1 MFEIGLILFGAK
13 RWISNFF
20 KAVFGSPYF
29 WLATGL
35 IVSLWLAWGWHTS
48 TVEQAAKNATQ
59 AEYSRMV
66 DLHEQAKA
74 AAIDAEQR
82 RAQTIINNVKGD
94 YDAQIND
101 LNQRS
106 ARLLADSRA
115 GTMRLRVPVK
125 SCPVV
130 GGDTGGAEANPA
142 GMAATTRAELSDDA
156 NQFFIGQAQRA
167 DNEAIEHNR
176 LVTLIEAIRSGK
188 TDHKTLTLDEYKA
201 VKP

>member
-20 KAVFGSPYF
+20 KSVFGSPYF

-82 RAQTIINNVKGD
+82 RAQTIIKANKERYETQLTDIQN
-94 YDAQIND
+94 
-101 LNQRS
+101 RS
-106 ARLLADSRA
+106 ARLLAEHRSGA
-115 GTMRLRVPVK
+115 VRLRVPVIYTACAV
-125 SCPVV
+125 S
-130 GGDTGGAEANPA
+130 GGDQRGTVADTGTIAAES
-142 GMAATTRAELSDDA
+142 RAELSE
-156 NQFFIGQAQRA
+156 QSIRFFDGEAERA
-167 DNEAIEHNR
+167 DRQAIQLNE
-176 LVTLIEAIRSGK
+176 LIDVVDALRIG
-188 TDHKTLTLDEYKA
+188 A
-201 VKP
+201 QQ

>member
-1 MFEIGLILFGAK
+1 MTPIMLWYWFSRARGLLRS
-13 RWISNFF
+13 RW
-20 KAVFGSPYF
+20 F
-29 WLATGL
+29 WLAVAVACISFAGWRWH
-35 IVSLWLAWGWHTS
+35 VSA
-48 TVEQAAKNATQ
+48 VDAAVQANTTMLKAQ
-59 AEYSRMV
+59 F
-66 DLHEQAKA
+66 EQAKR
-74 AAIDAEQR
+74 DAVQAEAD
-82 RAQTIINNVKGD
+82 RAQTIINHVKGD
-94 YDAQIND
+94 YDAQINT
-101 LNQRS
+101 LNER
-106 ARLLADSRA
+106 AMRLLADSRA
-115 GTMRLRVPVK
+115 GTIRLRVPVK

>member
-1 MFEIGLILFGAK
+1 MIPIMLWYWVNRARGLLRS
-13 RWISNFF
+13 RWFWIAIATAGVSFAGWRWHVNAVDAAVQANTTTL
-20 KAVFGSPYF
+20 KAQF
-29 WLATGL
+29 
-35 IVSLWLAWGWHTS
+35 
-48 TVEQAAKNATQ
+48 
-59 AEYSRMV
+59 
-66 DLHEQAKA
+66 EQAKR
-74 AAIDAEQR
+74 DAVQAEAE

-130 GGDTGGAEANPA
+130 GGDTGGTEPNTA
-142 GMAATTRAELSDDA
+142 GMATTTRAELSDDA

>member
-1 MFEIGLILFGAK
+1 MMPIMLWYWVSRARGLLRN
-13 RWISNFF
+13 RWFWITVAVAGMALAGWRWHVNAVDAAVQANTTTL
-20 KAVFGSPYF
+20 KAQF
-29 WLATGL
+29 
-35 IVSLWLAWGWHTS
+35 
-48 TVEQAAKNATQ
+48 
-59 AEYSRMV
+59 
-66 DLHEQAKA
+66 EQAKR
-74 AAIDAEQR
+74 DAVQAEAE